1 MTSATPAPA
10 ACGAQLTTIQVD
22 PNTSARLY
30 TMLNSQATPMLM
42 WPSRYLQHL
51 PEPWLRIVGTRLMI
65 SQPCA
70 CLRQGVSSD
79 QGVTPVSW

>member
-30 TMLNSQATPMLM
+30 TMLNSQATPMFA
-42 WPSRYLQHL
+42 WPTKYLQNST
-51 PEPWLRIVGTRLMI
+51 G
-65 SQPCA
+65 S
-70 CLRQGVSSD
+70 
-79 QGVTPVSW
+79 

>member
-42 WPSRYLQHL
+42 WPNRYLQQL
-51 PEPWLRIVGTRLMI
+51 PKHGQAQYGHV
-65 SQPCA
+65 C
-70 CLRQGVSSD
+70 
-79 QGVTPVSW
+79 

>member
-30 TMLNSQATPMLM
+30 TMLNSQATPMLT
-42 WPSRYLQHL
+42 WPTRYLRHL
-51 PEPWLRIVGTRLMI
+51 PNHGQACYSLLSMWMRLSHAYPQKDAAMHME
-65 SQPCA
+65 
-70 CLRQGVSSD
+70 SD
-79 QGVTPVSW
+79 R

>member
-30 TMLNSQATPMLM
+30 TMLNSQATPILM
-42 WPSRYLQHL
+42 WPTKYLHSSVVL
-51 PEPWLRIVGTRLMI
+51 CDIDIGL
-65 SQPCA
+65 
-70 CLRQGVSSD
+70 GVS
-79 QGVTPVSW
+79 VTPAPAPYGA

>member
-30 TMLNSQATPMLM
+30 TILNSQATPMLIC
-42 WPSRYLQHL
+42 PTRYLHA
-51 PEPWLRIVGTRLMI
+51 
-65 SQPCA
+65 SQA
-70 CLRQGVSSD
+70 FNIGRYSQNFKLSSKYA
-79 QGVTPVSW
+79 

>member
-30 TMLNSQATPMLM
+30 TMLNSQATPMLT
-42 WPSRYLQHL
+42 WPTRYLQQLAKHSKPATQSRHVL
-51 PEPWLRIVGTRLMI
+51 
-65 SQPCA
+65 
-70 CLRQGVSSD
+70 
-79 QGVTPVSW
+79 

>member
-30 TMLNSQATPMLM
+30 TMLNSQATPILT
-42 WPSRYLQHL
+42 WPTKYLQQSANSPHAL
-51 PEPWLRIVGTRLMI
+51 II
-65 SQPCA
+65 SA
-70 CLRQGVSSD
+70 HR
-79 QGVTPVSW
+79 